1 MGEDCWVYVSKKSLK
16 EMLKNADFDYLLWL
30 MREVEGQRWHRVLE
44 KLGFE
49 LFSDVPK
56 NEILTSKTILRHL
69 ALNDKKIA
77 WRTPMVDICE
87 NYEIVLWGDFS
98 EKKFEDPNYI
108 PLYRLREKFEEIIKH
123 MVEE

>member
-49 LFSDVPK
+49 LLDVPN

-69 ALNDKKIA
+69 ALSDKKIA

-98 EKKFEDPNYI
+98 EEKFEDPNYI
-108 PLYRLREKFEEIIKH
+108 PLYRLREKFEEIIKR